1 MKRSQLTSFFLEAL
15 LLVIVFVAMIL
26 VLTGVF
32 GASHAQSKEAKFLT
46 QAVTLAANA
55 AEAVSAADDPAQAAK
70 MLDEGGNV
78 HLVDNEIEAFYIT
91 DGSAGKNGTGTLRM
105 IVEFEQDTDDA
116 SLLKSTISIYD
127 EEHDAVIYKLETAKY
142 RKEAAE

>member
-55 AEAVSAADDPAQAAK
+55 AEAVSAADDPAQARQC
-70 MLDEGGNV
+70 G
-78 HLVDNEIEAFYIT
+78 
-91 DGSAGKNGTGTLRM
+91 
-105 IVEFEQDTDDA
+105 
-116 SLLKSTISIYD
+116 
-127 EEHDAVIYKLETAKY
+127 
-142 RKEAAE
+142 